1 MKEKLEVGQVWI
13 GKTTKVKKQI
23 LAIGESAIF
32 FKALN
37 SLNEDVY
44 SKDCFIDDHT
54 LKKPE
59 PKLTK
64 LVAWVSSSSGM
75 VNSICFENDP
85 VFKNNINFIAKPI
98 IIKDGELFV
107 SED

>member
-1 MKEKLEVGQVWI
+1 MKDVKLEIGQIWI
-13 GKTTKVKKQI
+13 GKTTKAEKQI
-23 LAIGESAIF
+23 LAIGDSAIF

-59 PKLTK
+59 QKLKK
-64 LVAWVSSSSGM
+64 LVLWVRDGAFVSIGFDDIDSGQW
-75 VNSICFENDP
+75 
-85 VFKNNINFIAKPI
+85 KKKPI

-107 SED
+107 EDA